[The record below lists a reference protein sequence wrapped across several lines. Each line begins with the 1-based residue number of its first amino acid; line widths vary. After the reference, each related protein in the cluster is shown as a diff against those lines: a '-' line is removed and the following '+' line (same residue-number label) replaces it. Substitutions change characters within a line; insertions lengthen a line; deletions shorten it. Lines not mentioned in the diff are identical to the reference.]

1 MQKKIYRKAF
11 IFDVM
16 AFEFGSGSQCVV
28 NVLKKCPKIPDL
40 TQAKF
45 LQLDLSHIHGETGK

>member
-1 MQKKIYRKAF
+1 
-11 IFDVM
+11 M
-16 AFEFGSGSQCVV
+16 AFEFVSGSQCVV

-40 TQAKF
+40 TKAKF